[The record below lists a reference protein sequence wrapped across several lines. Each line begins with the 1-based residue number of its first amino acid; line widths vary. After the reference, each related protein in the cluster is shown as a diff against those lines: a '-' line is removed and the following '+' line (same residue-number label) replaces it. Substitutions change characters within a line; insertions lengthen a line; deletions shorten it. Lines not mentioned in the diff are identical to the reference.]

1 MDILDLE
8 NAVAR
13 PIECTVDA
21 GEMALNFRVLY
32 LDILSIWVRQ

>member
-1 MDILDLE
+1 MDVLDLE

-13 PIECTVDA
+13 PIDCTVDA

-32 LDILSIWVRQ
+32 LDILSTGVQ

>member
-1 MDILDLE
+1 MDVLDLE

-32 LDILSIWVRQ
+32 LDILSTGVQ

>member
-1 MDILDLE
+1 MDIIDSE

-32 LDILSIWVRQ
+32 LDILSIGFRQ

>member
-8 NAVAR
+8 NAVAH

-21 GEMALNFRVLY
+21 GEMALNFYVLF
-32 LDILSIWVRQ
+32 LDFLSIGVRQ

>member
-1 MDILDLE
+1 MDILGLE

-21 GEMALNFRVLY
+21 GETALNFRVHY
-32 LDILSIWVRQ
+32 LDILSFGVRQ